1 MTKVPRAHRTL
12 PWQAKPAILILAI
25 LWLWRVLLPL
35 QDPALDPDWYW
46 HLSYGNQLL
55 GGSFPR
61 TEWLLWPFLGQAYE
75 STQWLGEFV
84 LALAHKAGGYPAV
97 RMLTVSTLVLTTGIT
112 ALACRRSGVSPLN
125 ATLIAI
131 AATWPIWSAVA
142 RPQVFGF
149 ALGALLVLVLE
160 RDPRLQRT
168 ATRVQIV
175 SILAAWANFHASFA
189 AGLAYLV
196 VHIACELLDD
206 LTRQGSQEEA
216 GPRWLLTA
224 VMTCLISVVATFLTP
239 EGLSTWRP
247 LIVTGGAWSTRTGI
261 IAEWQPTSL
270 GLPIG
275 GDYFTTVFALVTAL
289 AFATRRPSW
298 GRLAKTLLIVA
309 FGLGAVR
316 QTFLAAIALAPQ
328 LAYALQGSRLAEL
341 IDSKVPTR
349 IQGKH
354 AFALLVAAGLLGLGM
369 APYYGR
375 QQAYAFKKIFPVQ
388 AIAFVQDAGIQGRMW
403 NEITAGGW
411 IGAKGLHPLV
421 DGRTDLFLDEV
432 YFDHFYTRQAAP
444 GWQQRLAKYSPDY
457 FVIQDQSPL
466 RQALLLDPQYR
477 LVYDDGGYS
486 VVIRPSTQPAHAAN
500 LMAVPATEF
509 RIFDKE
515 GNLLPTLLG
524 Y

>member
-1 MTKVPRAHRTL
+1 MINRLLSTRNLALRAS
-12 PWQAKPAILILAI
+12 PAILVLAF

-35 QDPALDPDWYW
+35 QDPILDPDWYW
-46 HLSYGNQLL
+46 HLSYGHELIK
-55 GGSFPR
+55 GSYPS
-61 TEWLLWPFLGQAYE
+61 TEWLLWPFLGQAYQ
-75 STQWLGEFV
+75 STQWLGEAV
-84 LALAHKAGGYPAV
+84 LALAHEAGGYPALRV
-97 RMLTVSTLVLTTGIT
+97 LTVSTLVLTIGIT
-112 ALACRRSGVSPLN
+112 AQACRHSGVSPLN
-125 ATLIAI
+125 AALIAI
-131 AATWPIWSAVA
+131 AATWPMWSAVA

-149 ALGALLVLVLE
+149 ALGGLLILVLE
-160 RDPRLQRT
+160 KDPRLSRMASRFQT
-168 ATRVQIV
+168 AC
-175 SILAAWANFHASFA
+175 ILAAWANFHASFA
-189 AGLAYLV
+189 AGLAYLFA
-196 VHIACELLDD
+196 HIACELLDD
-206 LTRQGSQEEA
+206 LTQQSSPG
-216 GPRWLLTA
+216 GPRWLLPA
-224 VMTCLISVVATFLTP
+224 VMTCFVSVAATFLTP

-275 GDYFTTVFALVTAL
+275 GDYITTVFALIAAL
-289 AFATRRPSW
+289 AFARRRPSW
-298 GRLAKTLLIVA
+298 GRLAKTLLVVA

-328 LAYALQGSRLAEL
+328 LAYALHGSRLAEL
-341 IDSKVPTR
+341 IDSKVPPR
-349 IQGKH
+349 VPGKH
-354 AFALLVAAGLLGLGM
+354 ALALLAAAGLLGLGM

-375 QQAYAFKKIFPVQ
+375 QQAFAFKKIFPVQ

-411 IGAKGLHPLV
+411 IGFKGLHPLV

-486 VVIRPSTQPAHAAN
+486 VVIRPATQPVRAAS
-500 LMAVPATEF
+500 LMAVPAADF
-509 RIFDKE
+509 RIFDKD